1 MQHYSRE
8 QGLLFEDRLGDH
20 HPSIQAFSV
29 GHGRI
34 IDSVKK
40 CPLALPDA
48 ALGFQDSCLF

>member
-8 QGLLFEDRLGDH
+8 QGLQFEDRLGDH